1 MTTEQ
6 LEITEAELV
15 EARVEI
21 QPEARAEVRAIM
33 QGSTP
38 PIDLDDPSLYFNRE
52 LSLLKFN
59 YRVLVEALDEDRHP
73 LLERVKFLSIFF
85 NNMDEFFMIRVSGLR
100 RQLAAGVV
108 EAPPDGMTPAEQ
120 LAAIRRELLPI
131 LEEAMTC
138 WLEDLEPNL
147 RAEGIHILRYR
158 ELKGKQ
164 RRLMRR
170 HFEREI
176 FPVLTP
182 LAFDPGHPFPH
193 ISNLSLNLAVV
204 VEDPVKGQRFARV
217 KIPGVFPRLIRVPG
231 EDRAETYET
240 LGLSSVVDTNFVW
253 IEDVITENLDML
265 FPGMKVIAVYP
276 FRVTRDADI
285 EIEEDEASDLL
296 ASIEESVGMRQ
307 FGSAV
312 RLEVH
317 KAMPRDIRDILLDN
331 LGIAPYLLYTVDGP
345 IGLSQLMQLTEV
357 NLPELKDPPFIPYV
371 PSSLSSGKSVF
382 GAIRRHRNILLYHP
396 YDSFGPVVDFLLEA
410 ARDPQVLAIKQTL
423 YRVGPNAPVVAA
435 LLEAREN
442 GKQVAVLVELKAR
455 FDEENNIVWAKA
467 LERAGVHVIYGLVG
481 LKTHAKLCMV
491 VRREH
496 DGIMRY
502 VHLGTGNY
510 NATTARIYTDLGY
523 FTIDPQIGAD
533 VADLF
538 NALTGYSRKEEY
550 RKLLVA
556 PGTMRE
562 RVIELIER
570 EIASHREHGNGY
582 MALKMNQ
589 LVDPD
594 CIQALYRA
602 SQAGVKIDL
611 QVRGTCCIRPG
622 LPNVSDNITLSS
634 IVGRFLEHPRIYYF
648 YNDGEEEMLIGSADL
663 MPRNLDR
670 RVETLFPVEDEHLL
684 HAIRD
689 RILKVHLKDNVQ
701 AWQLLPDGS
710 YERRRPGP
718 GEEPLNSQLWM
729 VEHRGIWHQD
739 E

>member
-1 MTTEQ
+1 MTEQ
-6 LEITEAELV
+6 LEIL
-15 EARVEI
+15 
-21 QPEARAEVRAIM
+21 EARA
-33 QGSTP
+33 STVSTETRRVP
-38 PIDLDDPSLYFNRE
+38 ETRVLPESDLSNPAFYLNRE

-59 YRVLVEALDEDRHP
+59 YRVLKEALDEGRHP
-73 LLERVKFLSIFF
+73 LLERVKFLAIFF
-85 NNMDEFFMIRVSGLR
+85 NNMDEFFMVRVSGLR

-120 LAAIRRELLPI
+120 LAAIRRELLPM
-131 LEEAMTC
+131 LDEAMAC
-138 WLEDLEPNL
+138 WHNDLLPKL
-147 RAEGIHILRYR
+147 RAAGVNILRHH

-204 VEDPVKGQRFARV
+204 VEDPQKGRRFARV
-217 KIPGVFPRLIRVPG
+217 KIPGVFPRFLRIPE
-231 EDRAETYET
+231 EDHAEHYET
-240 LGLSSVVDTNFVW
+240 LGPDSVADTNFVW
-253 IEDVITENLDML
+253 IEDVIIANLDML
-265 FPGMKVIAVYP
+265 FPGLNVVAAYP
-276 FRVTRDADI
+276 FRVTRDADL

-317 KAMPRDIRDILLDN
+317 KDMPRDIRDILLEN
-331 LGIAPYLLYTVDGP
+331 LGIAPYFLYTVDGP
-345 IGLSQLMQLTEV
+345 VGLSHLMQLTEL

-371 PSSLSSGKSVF
+371 SPSLSGGKSVF
-382 GAIRRHRNILLYHP
+382 TAIRQRRNILLYHP
-396 YDSFGPVVDFLLEA
+396 YDSFSPVVDFLLEA

-481 LKTHAKLCMV
+481 LKTHAKVCMV
-491 VRREH
+491 VRREPE
-496 DGIMRY
+496 GIVRY

-510 NATTARIYTDLGY
+510 NATTARVYTDLGY
-523 FTIDPQIGAD
+523 FTVDPDIGAD
-533 VADLF
+533 VSDFF
-538 NALTGYSRKEEY
+538 NALTGYSKKREY

-556 PGTMRE
+556 PGTMRQQILA
-562 RVIELIER
+562 RVSR
-570 EIASHREHGNGY
+570 EIEAHRRHGNGY
-582 MALKMNQ
+582 LAFKMNQ
-589 LVDPD
+589 LVDPA
-594 CIQALYRA
+594 CIKALYRA
-602 SQAGVKIDL
+602 SQAGVRVDL

-622 LPNVSDNITLSS
+622 VPGLSENITVTS

-648 YNDGEEEMLIGSADL
+648 HNGGDEEILLGSADL

-670 RVETLFPVEDEHLL
+670 RVEILFPVEDACLL
-684 HAIRD
+684 RAIRD
-689 RILKVHLKDNVQ
+689 KILHVHLRDNVQ
-701 AWQLLPDGS
+701 AWNLLSDGT
-710 YERRRPGP
+710 YERRQPAP
-718 GEEPLNSQLWM
+718 GEERLNSQLWM
-729 VEHRGIWHQD
+729 IEHRGIWD
-739 E
+739 CVDSE